1 MISMERE
8 VVCGA
13 DIHKRF
19 LVATILS
26 RDGQKIQSRFDTDLE
41 GLLDFRKWL
50 LSHGCQKLAVE
61 STANFWQPIFHVV
74 ANDID
79 FVLANAYQIKHTLGR
94 KTDVL
99 DSEWI
104 AETLPQRS
112 DLSVSHLLRR
122 RSGLA
127 GVDQDEGEL
136 RENEEPSQTAAAH
149 PAAELRGMRGAAAG

>member
-1 MISMERE
+1 MMSMERE

-26 RDGQKIQSRFDTDLE
+26 RDGQKIQSRFETDLE
-41 GLLDFRKWL
+41 GLLDFRDWL
-50 LSHGCQKLAVE
+50 LAHGCQKLAVE
-61 STANFWQPIFHVV
+61 STANYWQPIFQVV

-79 FVLANAYQIKHTLGR
+79 FVLANAYQIKHIPGR

-104 AETLPQRS
+104 AENSASPI
-112 DLSVSHLLRR
+112 
-122 RSGLA
+122 
-127 GVDQDEGEL
+127 
-136 RENEEPSQTAAAH
+136 
-149 PAAELRGMRGAAAG
+149 